1 MKAMATGRLFC
12 GSKVY
17 FPWKK
22 LCRVIFAT
30 AMLGAALLMAFHTF
44 FRRPNKLQLSDSN
57 LGKIQAEILV
67 KNSLGGK
74 PFVTTAS

>member
-1 MKAMATGRLFC
+1 MKEMATGRLFC

-17 FPWKK
+17 FPGKK

-30 AMLGAALLMAFHTF
+30 AILGTALLMAFHTC
-44 FRRPNKLQLSDSN
+44 FRRSNKLQLSDST
-57 LGKIQAEILV
+57 LGKIRAEILV

-74 PFVTTAS
+74 PFVTIAS